1 MPRRL
6 AVDLVAQLADEHVDG
21 AVAMALASAP
31 ELLEQLVPADDPASL
46 EREGVEQPELGRRQ
60 VRALAV
66 EVGLDVERVDAEL
79 LDLDRL
85 ASLLGSARAR
95 LAATR
100 RRTRATSSFIENGL
114 TR

>member
-6 AVDLVAQLADEHVDG
+6 AVDLVAQLAHEDVDG

-31 ELLEQLVPADDPASL
+31 ELLEQLVAADDPAAL
-46 EREGVEQPELGRRQ
+46 EREGVQQPELGRRQ
-60 VRALAV
+60 VGALTV

-85 ASLLGSARAR
+85 ASLLGL
-95 LAATR
+95 LAPTSTR
-100 RRTRATSSFIENGL
+100 RDAAPSPRAPSSRTA
-114 TR
+114 